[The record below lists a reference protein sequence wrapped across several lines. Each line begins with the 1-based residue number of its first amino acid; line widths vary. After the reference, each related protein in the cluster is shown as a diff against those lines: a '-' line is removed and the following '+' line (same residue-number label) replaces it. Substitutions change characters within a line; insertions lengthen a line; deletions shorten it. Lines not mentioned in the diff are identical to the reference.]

1 MVSKTLKVDRTPS
14 GIATM
19 SAGGGAFTNTY
30 QAITILKT
38 IPVGYDREKTVYD
51 LKNAGLI
58 KTAGHL
64 ASSTEQA
71 IIPVDIGDVVVFLS
85 GKLPISDLNP
95 DAGVSAYR
103 ITEINDQNANGEP
116 ITVTHAEIPQS
127 VIVGAGIYHNRKG
140 GYFCYPV
147 KQED

>member
-95 DAGVSAYR
+95 DAEYQRTGSLR
-103 ITEINDQNANGEP
+103 STTRTQMESRSRSP
-116 ITVTHAEIPQS
+116 TPRS
-127 VIVGAGIYHNRKG
+127 HNR
-140 GYFCYPV
+140 
-147 KQED
+147 